1 MSAKIFEFK
10 PKLTTPTHSLYR
22 VILEAFNQAYVLK
35 VTAQALSARQSLDA
49 VTCVTLSVHEQKQ
62 RVQQI
67 ATAKYEAQ
75 LVEKTAGNV
84 GETLTY
90 RRSDFPSDLSF
101 YLRQSHALDAE
112 IKAIEAQQICSGL
125 LADVAECEGHDRPV
139 GECDFLKAKLGRKQ
153 AESLALQGKIV
164 ALSAPAGDS
173 ASASCPRA
181 GAALLAVVLPTS

>member
-1 MSAKIFEFK
+1 MTAKVLEFK
-10 PKLTTPTHSLYR
+10 PKSTTPTHSLYR
-22 VILEAFNQAYVLK
+22 VILEAFNQAHVLK

-49 VTCVTLSVHEQKQ
+49 VTCVTLSVDEQKQ

-75 LVEKTAGNV
+75 LVEQSACNV

-90 RRSDFPSDLSF
+90 RRSDFPSDVSF

-112 IKAIEAQQICSGL
+112 IKAIEAQQICAGL
-125 LADVAECEGHDRPV
+125 LADVAECEGHERPV

-153 AESLALQGKIV
+153 AESLALQDKIV

-173 ASASCPRA
+173 PSASCPRA
-181 GAALLAVVLPTS
+181 GAALLAVALPTS